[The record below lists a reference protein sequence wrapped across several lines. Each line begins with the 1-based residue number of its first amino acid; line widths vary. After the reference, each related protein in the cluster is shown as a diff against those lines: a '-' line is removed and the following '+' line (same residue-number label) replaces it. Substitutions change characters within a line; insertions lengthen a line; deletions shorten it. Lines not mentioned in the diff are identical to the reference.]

1 MTVFSFRSQ
10 QASDY
15 LNFNVHNV
23 LLKAATPIGSHSSM
37 NAFTYYFVTCE
48 LLSAAAVSLMHLPRF
63 VCRTKEMIRGISGG
77 RNDCIF
83 KGRRTAG
90 AI

>member
-1 MTVFSFRSQ
+1 VTVLSFRSQ

-15 LNFNVHNV
+15 LNFNVHNA
-23 LLKAATPIGSHSSM
+23 LLKAATPIVSHSSM

-48 LLSAAAVSLMHLPRF
+48 LLSAAAVSLMHSSRF
-63 VCRTKEMIRGISGG
+63 VSRTKEMLRSISGG

-83 KGRRTAG
+83 KGR
-90 AI
+90 

>member
-1 MTVFSFRSQ
+1 MTVLSFRSQ

-23 LLKAATPIGSHSSM
+23 LLKATTPIVSHSSM

-48 LLSAAAVSLMHLPRF
+48 LLSAAAFSLMHLHRF
-63 VCRTKEMIRGISGG
+63 VCRTKETIRSISGG

-83 KGRRTAG
+83 KGR
-90 AI
+90 